1 MKRFFLL
8 GLTSL
13 LVSTFGAI
21 GEPLPAATTIVE
33 FTTPDGRVGEVP
45 TAGAANSSA
54 PALLVGE
61 DMLTCPLQEGETT
74 FVIKLSHAAF
84 LDQFTFVNENATAAG
99 RLKISVSNDRLP
111 VTSPKW
117 VDVEGNI
124 AFSQKRLFNV
134 STVGVEARYVKLSF
148 RVDKTER
155 VASLG
160 L

>member
-1 MKRFFLL
+1 MKRFFFLSFTAL
-8 GLTSL
+8 F
-13 LVSTFGAI
+13 VSAFAAV
-21 GEPLPAATTIVE
+21 GEPLPAATANIE
-33 FTTPDGRVGEVP
+33 CTTPDGRVIKVP
-45 TAGAANSSA
+45 AAAAATSNA
-54 PALLVGE
+54 PALLVGD
-61 DMLTCPLQEGETT
+61 DMITCPLQEGETT
-74 FVIKLSHAAF
+74 FVIKLSNAAF
-84 LDQFTFVNENATAAG
+84 LDRFTFVNENATAAG

-111 VTSPKW
+111 VQSPKW

-160 L
+160 R